1 MWMGERTKSV
11 LAATLSFAA
20 VFFVWHAAT
29 AWWGVPSYVIPSL
42 PELGQ
47 SAYAGL
53 VEGTLYGH
61 IGFTLGSTAVGL
73 LIGAV
78 AGFVVG
84 VVVAEV
90 PALERAVYP
99 IVAGIQSVPKVALA
113 PLIIVYFGLGAGS
126 KIFTVALLVFFPIF
140 VNTVAGLKSVD
151 VELVALFRTLSASR
165 LHVLSQV
172 KIPAAAPAIFSG
184 MKIAVVVGLIGCITS
199 EFVASMQGIGFI
211 IKSRAG
217 ELDVS
222 LMFVCILILSACG
235 AGAIY
240 LVEILERRFVFWTRD
255 AAAGDAGR

>member
-1 MWMGERTKSV
+1 MIASTSERRKSF
-11 LAATLSFAA
+11 LAAVASFAA
-20 VFFVWHAAT
+20 VFFAWHAAT
-29 AWWGVPSYVIPSL
+29 AWFGVPSYVIPSL
-42 PELGQ
+42 RELAE
-47 SAYAGL
+47 SAYMGL
-53 VEGTLYGH
+53 IRGTLYEH
-61 IGFTLGSTAVGL
+61 IAFTFGSTGAGL
-73 LIGAV
+73 LIGIA
-78 AGFVVG
+78 AGFLVG
-84 VVVAEV
+84 VLVGEV

-140 VNTVAGLKSVD
+140 VNTVAGFKSVD
-151 VELVALFRTLSASR
+151 SELVALFRTFSASR
-165 LHVLSQV
+165 LHVLTQV

-222 LMFVCILILSACG
+222 LMFVCILVLSACG
-235 AGAIY
+235 ASAIY
-240 LVEILERRFVFWTRD
+240 LVEFLEKRLVFWN
-255 AAAGDAGR
+255 GDDGAER